1 MRLARLLA
9 GLAALAAPAC
19 NAVFDIEEAREV
31 SADHDLSDGQ
41 EERGR
46 FDLRDVGDAAPAPAE
61 RVCAT
66 GQKVCFDRCVDIAD
80 PRYGCGLDT
89 CVPCTVAH
97 APRAVCKE
105 NVCAILE
112 CHEEWADCNGDP
124 VDGCETDLFSSRSCG
139 ACGNV
144 CPSEE
149 RFCLRGTCSPTSQ

>member
-66 GQKVCFDRCVDIAD
+66 GQKVC
-80 PRYGCGLDT
+80 
-89 CVPCTVAH
+89 
-97 APRAVCKE
+97 
-105 NVCAILE
+105 
-112 CHEEWADCNGDP
+112 
-124 VDGCETDLFSSRSCG
+124 CETDLFSSRSCG